1 MVQSFVLPS
10 AIPPLS
16 DVLLTSLVVQ
26 RQVCGMLSVRF
37 WAPSPGSYCH
47 FLSAHLCHAAIQ
59 VVIDRGER
67 SSKDTKLLQSG
78 CADPILSAVSTH
90 KASTSVALRQYG
102 KEALCARSTC
112 IELPAIILL
121 MVSIGETMKKACGS
135 ISGSRACPLMRSP
148 RPWNR

>member
-1 MVQSFVLPS
+1 MIETNFCSR
-10 AIPPLS
+10 
-16 DVLLTSLVVQ
+16 LLCPVV
-26 RQVCGMLSVRF
+26 F
-37 WAPSPGSYCH
+37 
-47 FLSAHLCHAAIQ
+47 Q

-67 SSKDTKLLQSG
+67 SSKDTKLLQYG

-121 MVSIGETMKKACGS
+121 MVSI
-135 ISGSRACPLMRSP
+135 SP
-148 RPWNR
+148 FAV